1 MKNNEK
7 QFYLVDFQILPEAIK
22 KTIRVKE
29 MLKADTSVTI
39 NHAIQTM
46 GISRSAYYKYKNH
59 VETSFDK
66 PKEEAVVF
74 FILMNNDFSLFGRVL
89 RRITKESDE
98 ILTINRGL
106 SFEKT
111 VPVTIAFKTKKLPDE
126 IEKLSYSIKKIKG
139 IKEIT
144 YMEEET

>member
-1 MKNNEK
+1 
-7 QFYLVDFQILPEAIK
+7 
-22 KTIRVKE
+22 
-29 MLKADTSVTI
+29 MLKTDTSVTI

-74 FILMNNDFSLFGRVL
+74 FILIMNNDFSLFGRVL

-106 SFEKT
+106 AFEKT

-139 IKEIT
+139 VKEIT
-144 YMEEET
+144 YMKEEI

>member
-29 MLKADTSVTI
+29 MLKTDMSVTI

-59 VETSFDK
+59 VETSFEK

-144 YMEEET
+144 YMEEEI